1 MRVSRPDP
9 EDPTG
14 RKRRHFEISI
24 DSPITLLD
32 CRATQANT
40 SLPEYSGLERP
51 RHQNHIQRVCG
62 CPDAAPLSAHDDS
75 SLSTIQR
82 GFLPSHPPPA
92 APQPGRRPRP
102 FSAIEPMAGRPI
114 HLLRRPSFNPP
125 AFDEEEPPPPA
136 DHIDTASILT
146 PPPRYDSI
154 VGTPSVDGYA
164 DYFARY
170 SARHGATTTS
180 QTPIPETDDVAVED
194 DEEGVAQDE
203 IIPDEEEDED
213 DDESDSDGDT
223 TLGRVGVVSARKR
236 LTERTGRVNVVN
248 PRTPGGGRVP
258 SRSLEISR
266 PFVLSE
272 PPSGRR
278 A

>member
-9 EDPTG
+9 DDPSG

-24 DSPITLLD
+24 DSPVTLLD

-40 SLPEYSGLERP
+40 SLPEYSGLDRP
-51 RHQNHIQRVCG
+51 RHHVQRVCG
-62 CPDAAPLSAHDDS
+62 CPDAASLSSRDES
-75 SLSTIQR
+75 TLSTIQR
-82 GFLPSHPPPA
+82 GFLPQGPPPGA
-92 APQPGRRPRP
+92 TAGRRQRP
-102 FSAIEPMAGRPI
+102 FSAVEPMGYERPI

-125 AFDEEEPPPPA
+125 AFDAEEPPPPHPEELDA
-136 DHIDTASILT
+136 ASILT
-146 PPPRYDSI
+146 PPPRYDTI

-170 SARHGATTTS
+170 SARHGPDA
-180 QTPIPETDDVAVED
+180 ETIQEDDVAVED
-194 DEEGVAQDE
+194 DDE
-203 IIPDEEEDED
+203 AEDGDETE
-213 DDESDSDGDT
+213 SDGDT
-223 TLGRVGVVSARKR
+223 TLGRVGVVPNRKR

-266 PFVLSE
+266 PFELNE
-272 PPSGRR
+272 PPPGRR
-278 A
+278 

>member
-1 MRVSRPDP
+1 MNGLANKQKIVMRVSRPDP
-9 EDPTG
+9 DDPSG

-24 DSPITLLD
+24 DSPITLLN

-40 SLPEYSGLERP
+40 SLPEYSGLDRP
-51 RHQNHIQRVCG
+51 RHHVQRVCG
-62 CPDAAPLSAHDDS
+62 CPDAATLSSRDES
-75 SLSTIQR
+75 TLSTIQR
-82 GFLPSHPPPA
+82 GFLPEVPPPA
-92 APQPGRRPRP
+92 FPPGRRQRP
-102 FSAIEPMAGRPI
+102 FSMAAVEPVGGRPI
-114 HLLRRPSFNPP
+114 HLIRRPSFNPP

-136 DHIDTASILT
+136 EELDTTSILT

-170 SARHGATTTS
+170 SARHGGEA
-180 QTPIPETDDVAVED
+180 PIEESDVAVED
-194 DEEGVAQDE
+194 EEGG
-203 IIPDEEEDED
+203 PDEE
-213 DDESDSDGDT
+213 DESDSDGDT
-223 TLGRVGVVSARKR
+223 TLGRVGVVPGGRKR

-272 PPSGRR
+272 PPEGRR
-278 A
+278 